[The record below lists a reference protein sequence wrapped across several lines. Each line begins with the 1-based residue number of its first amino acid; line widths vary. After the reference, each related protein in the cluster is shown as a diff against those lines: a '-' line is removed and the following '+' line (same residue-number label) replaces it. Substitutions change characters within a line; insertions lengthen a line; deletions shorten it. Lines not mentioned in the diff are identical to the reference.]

1 MKATS
6 QSTEVAAISIRKE
19 GKKQMEKD
27 LKAIKDDIKKI
38 KITLDAIEKFLD
50 NQKSQIEDILDIAK
64 SLSE

>member
-1 MKATS
+1 
-6 QSTEVAAISIRKE
+6 
-19 GKKQMEKD
+19 MEKD

>member
-1 MKATS
+1 
-6 QSTEVAAISIRKE
+6 
-19 GKKQMEKD
+19 MEKD

-38 KITLDAIEKFLD
+38 KITLDAMEKFLD